1 MVPAG
6 GEVLLEAAR
15 KILLAERN
23 VFLFEES
30 LTILW
35 LSKVIIDDTD

>member
-6 GEVLLEAAR
+6 GEVLLEAAT

-30 LTILW
+30 LTIL
-35 LSKVIIDDTD
+35 